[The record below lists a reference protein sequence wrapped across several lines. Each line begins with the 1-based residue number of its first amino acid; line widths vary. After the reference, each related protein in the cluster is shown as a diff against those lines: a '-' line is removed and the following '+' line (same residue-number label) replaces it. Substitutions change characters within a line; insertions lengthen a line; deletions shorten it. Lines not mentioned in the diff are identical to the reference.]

1 MSDLSASPA
10 GGNCPPSKLA
20 GIPPEIDVMPAE
32 PASHPPGFA
41 LRSAAHAI
49 PPPELAVIIPT
60 YNEAGNVAEITRRI
74 EASLQGVA
82 WEILFVD
89 DDSPDGTAE
98 QVRQLARQD
107 SRIRLL
113 RRVGRRGL
121 SSACIE
127 GMLATTAPYLAVIDA
142 DLQHDETKLPRML
155 ERLKA
160 ENLDLVVGSRYV
172 LGGSVGDWNERRQA
186 MSRFASRLAQR
197 LIKADLADP
206 MSGFFL
212 LRAPVLADCVQA
224 LSGVGY
230 KILLD
235 IFASSP
241 RPLRF
246 AEIPYGFRQREVGE
260 SKLDNAVLW
269 EYVLMLLQKLIGP
282 RIPVRFIAF
291 SLIGGSGIL
300 VHLSVLWLLN
310 QLLGASFLIGQ
321 TVATLVAMTTN
332 FFLNNILTYRDMRL
346 HGRQLIWG
354 WFSFVLACSIGAIAN
369 VGIATYLF
377 EGDSGWV
384 LSALAGILVGAV
396 WNYAVTAVYT
406 WRGKAG

>member
-1 MSDLSASPA
+1 MSDPSPTR
-10 GGNCPPSKLA
+10 GPC
-20 GIPPEIDVMPAE
+20 
-32 PASHPPGFA
+32 
-41 LRSAAHAI
+41 
-49 PPPELAVIIPT
+49 PPPELAIVIPT
-60 YNEAGNVAEITRRI
+60 FNEAGNVAEIARRI
-74 EASLQGVA
+74 GASLKGIA
-82 WEILFVD
+82 WEIIFVD
-89 DDSPDGTAE
+89 DDSADGTAE
-98 QVRQLARQD
+98 RVRELARAD

-127 GMLATTAPYLAVIDA
+127 GMLATTAPFLAVIDA
-142 DLQHDETKLPRML
+142 DLQHDETLLPRML
-155 ERLKA
+155 ACLQA
-160 ENLDLVVGSRYV
+160 EDLDIVVGSRYV
-172 LGGSVGDWNERRQA
+172 SGGSVGDWNERRQA

-197 LIKADLADP
+197 LIHADLADP
-206 MSGFFL
+206 MSGFFM
-212 LRAPVLADCVQA
+212 LRAPALAACVGD

-241 RPLRF
+241 RPLKF
-246 AEIPYGFRQREVGE
+246 AELPYGFRQREHGE

-269 EYVLMLLQKLIGP
+269 EYALMLLQKLVGP

-291 SLIGGSGIL
+291 SLIGGSGVL
-300 VHLSVLWLLN
+300 VHLGVLWLLN
-310 QLLGASFLIGQ
+310 RLLGTSFLIGQ
-321 TVATLVAMTTN
+321 AVAALVAMTTN
-332 FFLNNILTYRDMRL
+332 FFLNNVMTYRDMRL
-346 HGRQLIWG
+346 RGRQLLWG
-354 WFSFVLACSIGAIAN
+354 WFSFVIACSIGAIAN

-377 EGDSGWV
+377 EGDTGWV

>member
-1 MSDLSASPA
+1 MSDPSPTR
-10 GGNCPPSKLA
+10 GPC
-20 GIPPEIDVMPAE
+20 
-32 PASHPPGFA
+32 
-41 LRSAAHAI
+41 
-49 PPPELAVIIPT
+49 PPPELAIVIPT
-60 YNEAGNVAEITRRI
+60 FNEAGNVAEIARRI
-74 EASLQGVA
+74 GASLKGIA
-82 WEILFVD
+82 WEIIFVD
-89 DDSPDGTAE
+89 DDSADGTAE
-98 QVRQLARQD
+98 RVRELARAD

-127 GMLATTAPYLAVIDA
+127 GMLATTAPFLAVIDA
-142 DLQHDETKLPRML
+142 DLQHDETLLPRML
-155 ERLKA
+155 ACLQA
-160 ENLDLVVGSRYV
+160 EDLDIVVGSRYV
-172 LGGSVGDWNERRQA
+172 SGGSVGDWNERRQA

-197 LIKADLADP
+197 LIHADLADP
-206 MSGFFL
+206 MSGFFM
-212 LRAPVLADCVQA
+212 LRAPALAACVGD

-241 RPLRF
+241 RPLKF
-246 AEIPYGFRQREVGE
+246 AELPYGFRQREHGE

-269 EYVLMLLQKLIGP
+269 EYALMLLQKLVGP

-291 SLIGGSGIL
+291 SLIGGSGVL
-300 VHLSVLWLLN
+300 VHLGVLWLLN
-310 QLLGASFLIGQ
+310 RLLGTSFLIGQ
-321 TVATLVAMTTN
+321 AVATLVAMTTN
-332 FFLNNILTYRDMRL
+332 FFLNNVLTYRDMRL
-346 HGRQLIWG
+346 RGRQLLWG
-354 WFSFVLACSIGAIAN
+354 WFSFVIACSIGAIAN

-377 EGDSGWV
+377 EGDTGWV

>member
-1 MSDLSASPA
+1 MSDPSPTR
-10 GGNCPPSKLA
+10 GPC
-20 GIPPEIDVMPAE
+20 
-32 PASHPPGFA
+32 
-41 LRSAAHAI
+41 
-49 PPPELAVIIPT
+49 PPPELAIVIPT
-60 YNEAGNVAEITRRI
+60 FNEAGNVAEIARRI
-74 EASLQGVA
+74 GASLEGIA

-89 DDSPDGTAE
+89 DDSADGTAE
-98 QVRQLARQD
+98 RVRELAHAD
-107 SRIRLL
+107 SRIRLV

-127 GMLATTAPYLAVIDA
+127 GMLATTAPFLAVIDA
-142 DLQHDETKLPRML
+142 DLQHDETLLPRML
-155 ERLKA
+155 ACLQA
-160 ENLDLVVGSRYV
+160 EDLDIVVGSRYV
-172 LGGSVGDWNERRQA
+172 SGGSVGDWNERRQA

-197 LIKADLADP
+197 LIHADLADP
-206 MSGFFL
+206 MSGFFM
-212 LRAPVLADCVQA
+212 LRAPVLADCVGD

-235 IFASSP
+235 LFASSP
-241 RPLRF
+241 RLLKF
-246 AEIPYGFRQREVGE
+246 AELPYGFRQREHGE

-291 SLIGGSGIL
+291 SLIGGSGVL
-300 VHLSVLWLLN
+300 VHLGVLWLLN
-310 QLLGASFLIGQ
+310 RLLGTSFLIGQ
-321 TVATLVAMTTN
+321 AVATLVAMTTN
-332 FFLNNILTYRDMRL
+332 FFLNNVLTYRDMRL
-346 HGRQLIWG
+346 RGRQLLWG
-354 WFSFVLACSIGAIAN
+354 WFSFVIACSIGAIAN

-377 EGDSGWV
+377 EGDTGWV

>member
-1 MSDLSASPA
+1 MSDPSPTR
-10 GGNCPPSKLA
+10 GPC
-20 GIPPEIDVMPAE
+20 
-32 PASHPPGFA
+32 
-41 LRSAAHAI
+41 
-49 PPPELAVIIPT
+49 PPPELAIVIPT
-60 YNEAGNVAEITRRI
+60 FNEAGNVAEIARRI
-74 EASLQGVA
+74 GASLEGIA

-89 DDSPDGTAE
+89 DDSADGTAE
-98 QVRQLARQD
+98 RVRELARAD

-127 GMLATTAPYLAVIDA
+127 GMLATTAPFLAVIDA
-142 DLQHDETKLPRML
+142 DLQHDETLLPHML
-155 ERLKA
+155 ARLQA
-160 ENLDLVVGSRYV
+160 EDLDIVVGSRYV
-172 LGGSVGDWNERRQA
+172 SGGSVGDWNERRQA

-197 LIKADLADP
+197 LIHADLADP
-206 MSGFFL
+206 MSGFFMV
-212 LRAPVLADCVQA
+212 RAPVLAACVGD

-241 RPLRF
+241 RPLKF
-246 AEIPYGFRQREVGE
+246 AELPYDFRQREHGE

-269 EYVLMLLQKLIGP
+269 EYALMLLQKLIGP

-291 SLIGGSGIL
+291 SLIGGSGVL
-300 VHLSVLWLLN
+300 VHLGVLWLLN
-310 QLLGASFLIGQ
+310 RLLGTSFLIGQ
-321 TVATLVAMTTN
+321 AVATLVAMTTN
-332 FFLNNILTYRDMRL
+332 FFLNNVLTYRDMRL
-346 HGRQLIWG
+346 RGRQLLWG
-354 WFSFVLACSIGAIAN
+354 WLSFVIACSIGAIAN

-377 EGDSGWV
+377 EGDTGWV

>member
-1 MSDLSASPA
+1 MSDPSPA
-10 GGNCPPSKLA
+10 RGPRPLCPS
-20 GIPPEIDVMPAE
+20 
-32 PASHPPGFA
+32 
-41 LRSAAHAI
+41 
-49 PPPELAVIIPT
+49 PELAIIIPT
-60 YNEAGNVAEITRRI
+60 YNEAGNVAEIARRI
-74 EASLQGVA
+74 GSCLAGID

-89 DDSPDGTAE
+89 DDSADGTPE
-98 QVRQLARQD
+98 RVRELSRANG
-107 SRIRLL
+107 RIRLL

-142 DLQHDETKLPRML
+142 DLQHDEALLPQML
-155 ERLKA
+155 ARLKA
-160 ENLDLVVGSRYV
+160 ENLDIVVGSRYV
-172 LGGSVGDWNERRQA
+172 SGGSVGDWNERRQA
-186 MSRFASRLAQR
+186 MSRLASRLAQR
-197 LIKADLADP
+197 LIHADLADP

-212 LRAPVLADCVQA
+212 LRAPVLADCVRN

-241 RPLRF
+241 RPLKF
-246 AEIPYGFRQREVGE
+246 AEIPYGFRQREHGE

-269 EYVLMLLQKLIGP
+269 EYALMLLQKLIGP

-291 SLIGGSGIL
+291 SLIGGSGVL
-300 VHLSVLWLLN
+300 VHLAVLWLLN
-310 QLLGASFLIGQ
+310 RLLGTSFLIGQ
-321 TVATLVAMTTN
+321 TVAALVAMTTN
-332 FFLNNILTYRDMRL
+332 FFLNNVLTYRDMRL
-346 HGRQLIWG
+346 RGRQLIWG
-354 WFSFVLACSIGAIAN
+354 WFSFVIACSIGAVAN

-377 EGDSGWV
+377 EGDTGWI